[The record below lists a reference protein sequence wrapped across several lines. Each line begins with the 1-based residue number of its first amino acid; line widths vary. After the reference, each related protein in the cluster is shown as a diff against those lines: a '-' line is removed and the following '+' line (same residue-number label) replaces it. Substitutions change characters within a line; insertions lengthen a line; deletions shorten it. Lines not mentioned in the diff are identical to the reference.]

1 MSPARRS
8 SAPRCAARA
17 RGGFTLAEV
26 AVAIVIVGMGLI
38 WILEGLN
45 GAKLTAAH
53 TRNYKLSR
61 DLALVT
67 IGQIESGEF
76 REDISRGLV
85 GTYAEEGYPDFSY
98 EVILGDEAFGEKTES
113 NTFDSW
119 KPRTRAQLDE
129 KEADAEKT
137 AEERAE
143 DKQPFEKL
151 KIRITFPKIREYTNE
166 LVLERWI
173 PWDQVYGPDEDEA
186 ATKDGAAAGDAASS
200 SSKGSSSS
208 GSSSS
213 GASSK
218 SGGGK

>member
-1 MSPARRS
+1 MIRPLQRS
-8 SAPRCAARA
+8 SPRR

-53 TRNYKLSR
+53 TRNYKLAR

-67 IGQIESGEF
+67 LGQIESGEF

-85 GTYAEEGYPDFSY
+85 GTYEEEGYPDFAY
-98 EVILGDEAFGEKTES
+98 EVILGDEAFGEKEES
-113 NTFDSW
+113 TTFDSW
-119 KPRTRAQLDE
+119 KPRTRAQLE
-129 KEADAEKT
+129 EQQEDAERT
-137 AEERAE
+137 DEEREE

-151 KIRITFPKIREYTNE
+151 KIRVTFPKIREYTND
-166 LVLERWI
+166 LVLERWV
-173 PWDQVYGPDEDEA
+173 PWDQVYGPDEEDA
-186 ATKDGAAAGDAASS
+186 AAANGTDANGAASGGAGGTG
-200 SSKGSSSS
+200 SKS

-213 GASSK
+213 SGTQ